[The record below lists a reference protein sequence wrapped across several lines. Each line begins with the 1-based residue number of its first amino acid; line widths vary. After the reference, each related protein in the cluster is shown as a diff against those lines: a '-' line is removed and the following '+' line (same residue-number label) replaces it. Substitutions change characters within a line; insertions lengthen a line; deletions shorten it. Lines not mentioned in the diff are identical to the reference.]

1 ANSSTWAAQNPSCP
15 IIHRRTTAARL
26 SDAQKA
32 SRKIKK
38 DQRTEIMK
46 RLHDAII
53 RHLQE
58 QKHAVELL
66 SHAHHVTLKHINDM
80 ISNQPIGSRYTL
92 TELREMI
99 AEDPQMQNLM
109 RDEKATYVAALS
121 EHREQ
126 KVSNMRANNM
136 AAVRDVL
143 VTTERIVKE
152 LDELRVRTG
161 TYGTLFVIHGHIND
175 TIQSTMHGTDNSD
188 DFWEDVYDLPM
199 ADFLRQY
206 EQWACTQNQSNCSDG
221 EKDIAM
227 NYNNYDTAIV
237 EMYAVRLVGWPTDVN
252 FISPSNI
259 GTVGE
264 IWKLHDALKGRTC
277 YWTVL
282 MPAEVKAHTAKL
294 NARHSAGEV
303 VWHPRKKRSDA
314 GKSRK
319 R

>member
-1 ANSSTWAAQNPSCP
+1 RNPSHP
-15 IIHRRTTAARL
+15 IIHCRTTAARL

-38 DQRTEIMK
+38 DQRTEITK
-46 RLHDAII
+46 CLHDAIV

-66 SHAHHVTLKHINDM
+66 SHTHHVTLKHINDM
-80 ISNQPIGSRYTL
+80 ISSQTKYHTMRKIHLTNALIHAKAKEMNSGTL
-92 TELREMI
+92 NPFPYSHSHTHVL
-99 AEDPQMQNLM
+99 
-109 RDEKATYVAALS
+109 
-121 EHREQ
+121 EHHEQ
-126 KVSNMRANNM
+126 KVSNVQANNM
-136 AAVRDVL
+136 ATARDIL

-152 LDELRVRTG
+152 LDELRVHTG
-161 TYGTLFVIHGHIND
+161 TYRTLFVIRSHIND
-175 TIQSTMHGTDNSD
+175 MIQSTMHGTDNSD
-188 DFWEDVYDLPM
+188 NFWEDVYDLPM
-199 ADFLRQY
+199 ADFLQQY
-206 EQWACTQNQSNCSDG
+206 EQWACTQNQSNCSDR

-237 EMYAVRLVGWPTDVN
+237 ETYAVWLVGWPADVN

-259 GTVGE
+259 RTVGE
-264 IWKLHDALKGRTC
+264 IQKLHDALKGRTC

-282 MPAEVKAHTAKL
+282 MPMEVKAHTAKL
-294 NARHSAGEV
+294 NAHHSAGEAV
-303 VWHPRKKRSDA
+303 QHPHKKCLDA